1 MFNNSKIFV
10 SGATGSWGQTL
21 ISLLLKNYDVA
32 EIVCFS
38 RGELQQVLM
47 QRKFKNPKLKFVI
60 GDIRDYDAVKNAT
73 NVLTIFFILQHLN
86 MFLFVK

>member
-1 MFNNSKIFV
+1 MFDGARIFV

-21 ISLLLKNYDVA
+21 ITMLLSKYNVE

-47 QRKFKNPKLKFVI
+47 KRKFNNPKLKFVI
-60 GDIRDYDAVKNAT
+60 GDIRDYNAVKMAT
-73 NVLTIFFILQHLN
+73 RQPAYIFHLAA
-86 MFLFVK
+86 LIHVPV